1 MRVQLRDEST
11 EDESTEHEVRVES
24 IGGVP
29 RRVFVGTAL
38 VVGLIAVALIKPWG
52 DPSAR
57 VPPPPPPPQV
67 AIHATPSATPVVHAA
82 PSAPPAVHAA
92 PSAPPAVRA
101 TAAPSADPELSA
113 EAAGAL
119 CIAVP
124 TWRLITIENSELGD
138 TRTMYAIPAVTAAG
152 PEDAAIPKTDITAKQ
167 LIAMGVC
174 RPLSAE
180 SLGDG
185 SPAPVVDAHI
195 WAFGSDGQPVQE
207 TTSVLNANL
216 FSFGEAYYA
225 PASRA
230 PGSQPGS
237 GTQSAPTWMA
247 GRYAVEIPNGAGKGE
262 SLWFAVDF
270 ATHATLS

>member
-67 AIHATPSATPVVHAA
+67 AIHAAPSAT
-82 PSAPPAVHAA
+82 
-92 PSAPPAVRA
+92 PAVRA

-195 WAFGSDGQPVQE
+195 WALGSDGQPVQE